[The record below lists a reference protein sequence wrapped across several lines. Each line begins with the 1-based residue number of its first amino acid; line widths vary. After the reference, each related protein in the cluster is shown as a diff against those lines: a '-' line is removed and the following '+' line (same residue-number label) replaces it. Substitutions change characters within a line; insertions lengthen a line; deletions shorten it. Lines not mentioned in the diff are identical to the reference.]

1 MDEDEMLKKAIA
13 MSLEEE
19 TGVNSAK
26 GEQGWWAKLLSG
38 GTQAETMS
46 GDCDDEDMLK
56 KAIVMS
62 LEEETGVNNAKA
74 EN

>member
-26 GEQGWWAKLLSG
+26 REQGWWAQFFSG

-46 GDCDDEDMLK
+46 GDCDDENMLK
-56 KAIVMS
+56 KAIAMS